1 MKVAPGQFGQNFF
14 FSPFISIA
22 QRLPNGN
29 TMIDEGAT
37 GRVFEVTPRG
47 EIVWEYRS
55 PYSYVTPL
63 KGVINYRAYAVPYD
77 YVPQL
82 KKPVETA
89 VVAPSV
95 PHSFIMLPDVNGSIP
110 DFRPKMDKL
119 PNVQFEEPWVAN
131 PPAKK

>member
-1 MKVAPGQFGQNFF
+1 M
-14 FSPFISIA
+14 
-22 QRLPNGN
+22 
-29 TMIDEGAT
+29 
-37 GRVFEVTPRG
+37 
-47 EIVWEYRS
+47 
-55 PYSYVTPL
+55 
-63 KGVINYRAYAVPYD
+63 INYRAYAVPYD